1 MSNDEKVE
9 LLRKICTELQA
20 EGRYDL
26 MLQGIGGVNLER
38 LCVEAARESLS
49 VLRITPDYRF
59 ILAKWNKEVELSPL
73 HKALYILFLNHVEG
87 IEFKRL
93 RDYADEL
100 AEIYTPMCNRVSR
113 QVIRESVG
121 RLTNP
126 LNNAVNEKCSRIKA
140 AFAEHMNAYALRYY
154 IISGHTVRHISG
166 SNRLWFERKKTIEL
180 PRELVVFG

>member
-9 LLRKICTELQA
+9 LLRRICTELQA

-38 LCVEAARESLS
+38 LCVEAARDSLS

-93 RDYADEL
+93 RDYAD
-100 AEIYTPMCNRVSR
+100 
-113 QVIRESVG
+113 
-121 RLTNP
+121 
-126 LNNAVNEKCSRIKA
+126 
-140 AFAEHMNAYALRYY
+140 
-154 IISGHTVRHISG
+154 
-166 SNRLWFERKKTIEL
+166 
-180 PRELVVFG
+180 